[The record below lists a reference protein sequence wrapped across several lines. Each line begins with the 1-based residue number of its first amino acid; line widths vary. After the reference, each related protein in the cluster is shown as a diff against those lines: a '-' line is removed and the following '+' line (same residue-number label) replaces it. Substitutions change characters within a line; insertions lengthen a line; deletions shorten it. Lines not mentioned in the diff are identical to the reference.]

1 MGRLLTHI
9 ALGHRFQQEIHQVE
23 KRTTLE
29 GFSFPAF
36 MQKIG
41 TEERQPRTKAQI
53 IELLTHEGEA
63 WAVFLEGLS
72 DEFLAEEV
80 GMMPGLQPATKRVSR
95 CSSHRRSTRC
105 TIAGS

>member
-1 MGRLLTHI
+1 
-9 ALGHRFQQEIHQVE
+9 
-23 KRTTLE
+23 
-29 GFSFPAF
+29 
-36 MQKIG
+36 
-41 TEERQPRTKAQI
+41 
-53 IELLTHEGEA
+53 
-63 WAVFLEGLS
+63 LS